1 MGGFSDLPRQFGGDL
16 TCKENDVCDILPVGP
31 GGSTLIKKTTELR
44 WRDLHFVV
52 VSKLSRMQVGRQREN
67 YGL

>member
-16 TCKENDVCDILPVGP
+16 ACKENDVCDILQVGP
-31 GGSTLIKKTTELR
+31 GGSKKTTELR

-52 VSKLSRMQVGRQREN
+52 VSKLPRMQLGRQRGN